1 MLIRQAYGGEAEW
14 GAHLDALLPFFSSPE
29 YAKVDGRPVFAIY
42 NLRHMQ
48 TDAGMPPKPLQYCAN
63 PPPADA
69 NSCRG
74 GCAHAELYLHWYPDL
89 LHTVETARE
98 HFEAKG
104 EREGR
109 AWPAYDPCVMFSEP
123 ESRLASPRLVH
134 DMVAFWQRRAKEKG
148 LPGLYIVGTVG
159 GWMGSQGIDKLADAV
174 PNGEATFDAML
185 QFMPVRAC
193 GD

>member
-1 MLIRQAYGGEAEW
+1 
-14 GAHLDALLPFFSSPE
+14 
-29 YAKVDGRPVFAIY
+29 
-42 NLRHMQ
+42 
-48 TDAGMPPKPLQYCAN
+48 
-63 PPPADA
+63 
-69 NSCRG
+69 
-74 GCAHAELYLHWYPDL
+74 
-89 LHTVETARE
+89 
-98 HFEAKG
+98 
-104 EREGR
+104 
-109 AWPAYDPCVMFSEP
+109 MFSEP

-193 GD
+193 GA